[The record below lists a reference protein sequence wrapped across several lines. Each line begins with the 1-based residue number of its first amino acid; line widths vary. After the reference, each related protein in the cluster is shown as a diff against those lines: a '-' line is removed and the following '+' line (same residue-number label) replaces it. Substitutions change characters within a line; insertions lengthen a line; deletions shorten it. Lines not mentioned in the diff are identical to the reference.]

1 MTGLENGATY
11 RYQVV
16 TNYAD
21 GVTKKSNMQLV
32 TLHEQ
37 QEHGF
42 RTGDVNHDNMVDV
55 DDVTLLI
62 SYVLGAPA
70 GTFCTECG
78 NVNQSG
84 AIDVDDVTLLISI
97 ILNQSFQ

>member
-1 MTGLENGATY
+1 M
-11 RYQVV
+11 
-16 TNYAD
+16 
-21 GVTKKSNMQLV
+21 
-32 TLHEQ
+32 
-37 QEHGF
+37 
-42 RTGDVNHDNMVDV
+42 NHDNMVDV

-62 SYVLGAPA
+62 SYVLGTPA